1 MADEEGI
8 SSKKAKEVNKEL
20 ELMRKN
26 LSAVGR
32 TLLDNAKT
40 DKEQDKI
47 SKLLI
52 KAKQE
57 ELKLYTTDKRANTNA
72 GRLKKLQ
79 LAQELK
85 SLKDHHSELQKS
97 KTFVGA
103 LTSGL
108 KKIPIAESA
117 IGFKNMSLQAM
128 AATVA
133 LSAIKGIINTVSAT
147 VAGFGKTALS
157 MLDAEQGVKNFTDAT
172 KHFRGSLFTDTFA
185 DLGETI
191 DFNISNFK
199 TLALRGADFESS
211 VTGMRYAAARAE
223 MPLLQF
229 VDVVAKNS
237 ELFAQLGGSVQRG
250 VKNFEIL
257 APALRNITRSQLSQ
271 FGLNLEDTNE
281 FLSSYLELERARGN
295 VEAMS
300 RGDLIARTAA
310 YSKQLVLLA
319 KLTGD
324 DVKQIDARNRQ
335 QATNGRFQAILA
347 GMSEEQASRL
357 RMANSELGKMN
368 PLFSQLFEQV
378 TAFGVATDHNTAMF
392 NLFSGRALIPA
403 FRAFNNG
410 EINFT
415 ELFNRVGEG
424 SKFITQNSSAI
435 ARASLVTGEF
445 SEILNAGAA
454 GVRKAIDPD
463 NLLKEMQ
470 ARDTATGTLVSAY
483 DAFEKTTAAFQKQTV
498 DNLIGPMFGDKANG
512 IYKNIIG
519 KLDKTAVALM
529 NFNLLSSVIDAKRG
543 MKVFTANAFDSIK
556 QMYRGTKEYFSG
568 NTVPDSSGA
577 GTRSMNIP
585 DDTGIPEFRAGSRG
599 FRDFGTGTPAMLHG
613 KEIVQPL
620 NSPMGKVIASLEG
633 AKLEQSPQKVQNITN
648 AVSNIAQGTGDFSQ
662 VVAAINSMANSLGTK
677 ADETI
682 NRLNMIAGASA
693 KTADNTGKQIK
704 TLARNPYSIV

>member
-1 MADEEGI
+1 MADI
-8 SSKKAKEVNKEL
+8 DDQLDKTSSKLEKLDREL
-20 ELMRKN
+20 ANLTKN
-26 LSAVGR
+26 LSSTSR
-32 TLLDNAKT
+32 SLLNNAKST
-40 DKEQDKI
+40 KDQDKI
-47 SKLLI
+47 SQLLI
-52 KAKQE
+52 QSKQE
-57 ELKLYTTDKRANTNA
+57 ELTSLRASDKYNTSAGKLKRFQLLNEVRDLRQHSSELRKSRTFT
-72 GRLKKLQ
+72 GRLGSSFTKVTRGIRAFDPRVY
-79 LAQELK
+79 LATK
-85 SLKDHHSELQKS
+85 
-97 KTFVGA
+97 
-103 LTSGL
+103 
-108 KKIPIAESA
+108 A
-117 IGFKNMSLQAM
+117 IEGLQAVVKEI
-128 AATVA
+128 TGTISGVI
-133 LSAIKGIINTVSAT
+133 SGIA
-147 VAGFGKTALS
+147 KTSLD
-157 MLDAEQGVKNFTDAT
+157 MLDAEKGVKNFEDAT
-172 KHFRGSLFTDTFA
+172 KHFKDSFFLSKFA
-185 DLGETI
+185 DLGKTV

-229 VDVVAKNS
+229 VDAVAKNS
-237 ELFAQLGGSVQRG
+237 ELFAQLGGSVQQG
-250 VKNFEIL
+250 VRNFEIL

-295 VEAMS
+295 VEAFT
-300 RGDLIARTAA
+300 RDDLITRTAA

-335 QATNGRFQAILA
+335 QATNGRFMAILS
-347 GMSEEQASRL
+347 GMTEEQAN
-357 RMANSELGKMN
+357 RMRSANSELGKIN

-378 TAFGVATDHNTAMF
+378 TGFGVATDHNTAML
-392 NLFSGRALIPA
+392 NQFSGGGLIPA
-403 FRAFNNG
+403 FRAFKNG
-410 EINFT
+410 EIGFT

-424 SKFITQNSSAI
+424 SRFLTQNNSAI
-435 ARASLVTGEF
+435 ARASFVTGEF
-445 SEILNAGAA
+445 VDILNAGAA
-454 GVRKAIDPD
+454 GIRKIVNPD
-463 NLLKEMQ
+463 TLLKEIK
-470 ARDTATGTLVSAY
+470 ARDTATGTIISAY
-483 DAFEKTTAAFQKQTV
+483 DAFERTTAAFQKQTV

-519 KLDKTAVALM
+519 KLDKTAVGLM

-543 MKVFTANAFDSIK
+543 MKVFIGNAVDSAKTIYNNITSGK
-556 QMYRGTKEYFSG
+556 NPFSG
-568 NTVPDSSGA
+568 LTSRTPQKDFIVDDSE
-577 GTRSMNIP
+577 
-585 DDTGIPEFRAGSRG
+585 IPEFYAGSKG
-599 FRDFGTGTPAMLHG
+599 FRDFGAGTPAILHG

-620 NSPMGKVIASLEG
+620 NSPMGRVIASLDG

-662 VVAAINSMANSLGTK
+662 VVAAINSMANSLGSK

>member
-8 SSKKAKEVNKEL
+8 SPKKAKEVNKEL
-20 ELMRKN
+20 ELLRKN

-57 ELKLYTTDKRANTNA
+57 ELKLYENDKKSNTA
-72 GRLKKLQ
+72 TGRLKKLQ
-79 LAQELK
+79 LVQELK

-97 KTFVGA
+97 RGFVGA
-103 LTSGL
+103 FGAGL
-108 KKIPIAESA
+108 KKIPVVESA
-117 IGFKNMSLQAM
+117 MGFKNMNLQMM
-128 AATVA
+128 AAAVA
-133 LSAIKGIINTVSAT
+133 ISAIKGIVNTVTGALS
-147 VAGFGKTALS
+147 GIGKTALN
-157 MLDAEQGVKNFTDAT
+157 MFDAEKGVKNFTEAT
-172 KHFRGSLFTDTFA
+172 KEFKALSLLKDFA
-185 DLGETI
+185 HTI

-211 VTGMRYAAARAE
+211 VTNMRYAAARAE

-295 VEAMS
+295 VETMS
-300 RGDLIARTAA
+300 RADLINRTAA

-324 DVKQIDARNRQ
+324 DVKNIDARNKQ
-335 QATNGRFQAILA
+335 QATNGRYQAILA
-347 GMSEEQASRL
+347 GMSEEQANRMRL
-357 RMANSELGKMN
+357 ANSELGKIN
-368 PLFSQLFEQV
+368 PMFSQLFEQV
-378 TAFGVATDHNTAMF
+378 TGFGVATDQNTAML
-392 NLFSGRALIPA
+392 NQFSGRALIPA
-403 FRAFNNG
+403 FRAFKNG
-410 EINFT
+410 EIDFT

-445 SEILNAGAA
+445 SEILTAGAA
-454 GVRKAIDPD
+454 GVRKAVDPD
-463 NLLKEMQ
+463 TLLKEMK

-483 DAFEKTTAAFQKQTV
+483 DAFERTTAAFQKQTV
-498 DNLIGPMFGDKANG
+498 DNLIGPMFGDQANE
-512 IYKNIIG
+512 IYKNVIG

-543 MKVFTANAFDSIK
+543 MKVFFDNAVGSAKTIYNNITSGK
-556 QMYRGTKEYFSG
+556 NPFSSL
-568 NTVPDSSGA
+568 TSRKPQKDFIV
-577 GTRSMNIP
+577 
-585 DDTGIPEFRAGSRG
+585 DDTEVPEFYAGSKG
-599 FRDFGTGTPAMLHG
+599 FRDFGAGTPAILHG

-648 AVSNIAQGTGDFSQ
+648 AVNNIAQGTGDFSQ
-662 VVAAINSMANSLGTK
+662 VVAAINSMANSLGSK

>member
-1 MADEEGI
+1 MADEDGI

-20 ELMRKN
+20 ELLRKN
-26 LSAVGR
+26 LSSVGR
-32 TLLDNAKT
+32 TLLENAKT

-57 ELKLYTTDKRANTNA
+57 ELKLFTNDKKSNTSA
-72 GRLKKLQ
+72 GKLKKIQ
-79 LAQELK
+79 LAMELK

-103 LTSGL
+103 FSSGL
-108 KKIPIAESA
+108 KKIPIAQSA
-117 IGFKNMSLQAM
+117 MGFKNMNVQAM
-128 AATVA
+128 AAAAAISV
-133 LSAIKGIINTVSAT
+133 IKGVINTVSAT

-157 MLDAEQGVKNFTDAT
+157 MLDAEKGVRNFTDAT
-172 KHFRGSLFTDTFA
+172 KAFKGSFLTDFLA
-185 DLGETI
+185 KFGETI
-191 DFNISNFK
+191 DFNIANFK

-211 VTGMRYAAARAE
+211 VTNMRYAAARAE

-295 VEAMS
+295 VEIMS
-300 RGDLIARTAA
+300 REDLITRTAA
-310 YSKQLVLLA
+310 YSKQLVLLS

-324 DVKQIDARNRQ
+324 DIKQIDARNRQ

-357 RMANSELGKMN
+357 RSANSELAKIN
-368 PLFSQLFEQV
+368 PLFSQLFEQTV
-378 TAFGVATDHNTAMF
+378 AFGRATDLNTAML
-392 NLFSGRALIPA
+392 NQFSGRGLEPM
-403 FRAFNNG
+403 FRSFING
-410 EINFT
+410 TADFT
-415 ELFNRVGEG
+415 ELYNQIGISSRYL
-424 SKFITQNSSAI
+424 TQNNRAI
-435 ARASLVTGEF
+435 AGASLVTGEF

-454 GVRKAIDPD
+454 GIRKVVNPD
-463 NLLKEMQ
+463 ALLKEMQ

-498 DNLIGPMFGDKANG
+498 DNLIGPMFGDKANA

-519 KLDKTAVALM
+519 KLDKTAVGLM
-529 NFNLLSSVIDAKRG
+529 NFNLLSTVVDKAKGAFRIISVGGIGQA
-543 MKVFTANAFDSIK
+543 I
-556 QMYRGTKEYFSG
+556 YRGVKNFATKNFEADPSAARG
-568 NTVPDSSGA
+568 V
-577 GTRSMNIP
+577 NIP
-585 DDTGIPEFRAGSRG
+585 DDSEIPQYKSGSGG
-599 FRDFGTGTPAMLHG
+599 FKDFGQGTLVKLHN

-648 AVSNIAQGTGDFSQ
+648 AVSNIAQGSGDFSQ
-662 VVAAINSMANSLGTK
+662 VVAAINSMANSLGSK

>member
-1 MADEEGI
+1 MADEDGI

-20 ELMRKN
+20 ELLRKN
-26 LSAVGR
+26 LGAVGR
-32 TLLDNAKT
+32 TLLENAKT

-52 KAKQE
+52 KAKEE
-57 ELKLYTTDKRANTNA
+57 ELKLYTESKKSNTSA
-72 GRLKKLQ
+72 GTLKKIQ

-85 SLKDHHSELQKS
+85 SLKDHHGELQKS

-103 LTSGL
+103 FSSGL
-108 KKIPIAESA
+108 KKLPVAQSA
-117 IGFKNMSLQAM
+117 MGFKKMNLQAM
-128 AATVA
+128 AAAVA

-147 VAGFGKTALS
+147 VSGFGKTALS
-157 MLDAEQGVKNFTDAT
+157 MLDAERGVKNFTDAT
-172 KHFRGSLFTDTFA
+172 KAFKGSRLTDF
-185 DLGETI
+185 LVKFGETI

-229 VDVVAKNS
+229 VDIVAKNS

-295 VEAMS
+295 VETMS
-300 RGDLIARTAA
+300 RADLITRTAA

-357 RMANSELGKMN
+357 RLANSELGKIN
-368 PLFSQLFEQV
+368 PLFSQLFEQTV
-378 TAFGVATDHNTAMF
+378 AFNGAIDANTAM
-392 NLFSGRALIPA
+392 LDQFSGRGLTPA
-403 FRAFNNG
+403 IRAFING
-410 EINFT
+410 TTGFT
-415 ELFNRVGEG
+415 ELYNQVGIS
-424 SKFITQNSSAI
+424 SKYLTQNNRAI
-435 ARASLVTGEF
+435 AGASLVTGEF

-454 GVRKAIDPD
+454 GIRKVVDPD
-463 NLLKEMQ
+463 ALLKEVQ

-498 DNLIGPMFGDKANG
+498 DNLIGPMFGDKANS

-519 KLDKTAVALM
+519 KLDKTAVGLM
-529 NFNLLSSVIDAKRG
+529 NFNLLSSVIDASQGALRVISLG
-543 MKVFTANAFDSIK
+543 LPG
-556 QMYRGTKEYFSG
+556 QLYRGVKNYF
-568 NTVPDSSGA
+568 NKDTVTDASGA
-577 GTRSMNIP
+577 GNRSMNIP
-585 DDTGIPEFRAGSRG
+585 DDTGIPGMSKGSDG
-599 FRDFGTGTPAMLHG
+599 FRDFGQGTLVKLHD

-648 AVSNIAQGTGDFSQ
+648 AVSNIAQGSGDFSQ
-662 VVAAINSMANSLGTK
+662 VVAAINSMANSLGSK

-682 NRLNMIAGASA
+682 NRLNMIAGASV
-693 KTADNTGKQIK
+693 KTADNTAKQIK